1 MKSDKLYMIVMLDKD
16 GETIASGII
25 KNEEINSLQNLV
37 EDEKISYTSSIMDFE
52 IFGTPIIVKKY
63 KPHDD
68 NTIYEDMKMLNLLK
82 YFFTGINAALHLNP
96 KLEVK

>member
-25 KNEEINSLQNLV
+25 KNEEINSLIDLIIK
-37 EDEKISYTSSIMDFE
+37 EKVWYTSDQMDFE
-52 IFGTPIIVKKY
+52 IFGTPIKVRKY
-63 KPHDD
+63 RPAAD
-68 NTIYEDMKMLNLLK
+68 NTIYEDMRMLNLLK